1 VEVLEDIIN
10 PFSGERVIPVPE
22 HPDLRAAREA
32 RWGAS
37 SVPFS
42 ERYAAQISAHN
53 TERVAAEDVLLANAL
68 PEPSNADLWKE
79 VTVATANAPAP
90 TVAAAAT
97 TVSLAASSEAPKA
110 PVKMV
115 ITEEGDSDDDQP
127 SAPAAAAV
135 PAQEPASKS
144 KFMSLLSEASKEVAA
159 ESIDIKIGSL
169 NMEELD

>member
-1 VEVLEDIIN
+1 
-10 PFSGERVIPVPE
+10 VIPVPE

-53 TERVAAEDVLLANAL
+53 TERVAAEDALLADAL

-79 VTVATANAPAP
+79 VTVAASHASAP
-90 TVAAAAT
+90 TVAMAAT
-97 TVSLAASSEAPKA
+97 TVALGSDTEAPKG
-110 PVKMV
+110 PVKMA
-115 ITEEGDSDDDQP
+115 ITEEGDSDDEQAP
-127 SAPAAAAV
+127 APAAA
-135 PAQEPASKS
+135 PQQPASKS

-159 ESIDIKIGSL
+159 ESVDIKIGNL